1 VAEPAPL
8 SELPRARAGAD
19 PNRINRPLEGAM
31 WMVASC
37 AVLALLA
44 GLGRHLSQLGVD
56 PMQIVF
62 CRLVFAWMCMLPWL
76 MKRGIG
82 NLRTSQTK
90 LYMIRACVSFCAMTT
105 WFYAVSLIP
114 IGEVTA
120 LSFLAPLFTTVG
132 AALILGEVVRM
143 RRWTATLIGFCGAL
157 IIIRPGMAE
166 MGLGNWLALASAVF
180 MGASALIIKT
190 LTRGDDAWTVVFFSH
205 LLMIPIALIPAILVW
220 SWPSFEVWLFLLAT
234 GPIAVVGHIFLT
246 KAFEVTDASIVAS
259 VDFSRLPFAVLIG
272 WIAFGEVTDTWTWV
286 GAAVIFASSLYIV
299 RRESKLQV
307 PVVVEGVTDGDTPL
321 PR

>member
-1 VAEPAPL
+1 MVEPAPIA
-8 SELPRARAGAD
+8 EMPRGRPGAD

-37 AVLALLA
+37 VVMAMLA

-82 NLRTSQTK
+82 NLHTSQTK
-90 LYMIRACVSFCAMTT
+90 LYMIRACISICAMTT
-105 WFYAVSLIP
+105 WFYAVSMIP

-132 AALILGEVVRM
+132 AALVLGEIVRM

-157 IIIRPGMAE
+157 IIIRPGMVE

-180 MGASALIIKT
+180 MGVSALIIKT

-205 LLMIPIALIPAILVW
+205 LLMIPLALIPAILVW
-220 SWPSFEVWLFLLAT
+220 SWPSFEVWLLLLAT
-234 GPIAVVGHIFLT
+234 GPIAVVGHIFMT
-246 KAFEVTDASIVAS
+246 KAFAVTDASIVAS

-272 WIAFGEVTDTWTWV
+272 WVAFGELADTWTWV

-299 RRESKLQV
+299 RRESKLQAPAV
-307 PVVVEGVTDGDTPL
+307 ADGGDAL
-321 PR
+321 PRRDSR